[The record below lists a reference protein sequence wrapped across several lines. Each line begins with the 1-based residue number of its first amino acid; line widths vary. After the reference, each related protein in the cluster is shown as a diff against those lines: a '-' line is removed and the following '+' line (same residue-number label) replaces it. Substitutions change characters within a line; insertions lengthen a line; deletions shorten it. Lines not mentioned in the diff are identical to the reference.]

1 MTDQRKETLVANIN
15 ETIDK
20 FFWFVNGNR
29 IGIVEKN
36 ENNLDGTDKYISP
49 SVGGQKLR
57 LEYTSRPIP
66 FDADITK
73 SSELPDQF
81 HEALAYKVI
90 AELYRLP
97 GESLNL
103 QLAQYYDQL
112 YMLEV
117 REGKKY
123 ASRNKVSGGYI
134 KPVSY

>member
-1 MTDQRKETLVANIN
+1 MANIN
-15 ETIDK
+15 DTIDK

-29 IGIVEKN
+29 IGIVQKN
-36 ENNLDGTDKYISP
+36 TNNLSGEDQYISP
-49 SVGGQKLR
+49 KIGGEKLR

-66 FDADITK
+66 FSDDLTK

-81 HEALAYKVI
+81 HEALSFKVI

-97 GESLNL
+97 GDGFNL

-112 YMLEV
+112 YMV
-117 REGKKY
+117 QIREGKKY

>member
-1 MTDQRKETLVANIN
+1 MANIN

-49 SVGGQKLR
+49 SAGGQKLR

>member
-1 MTDQRKETLVANIN
+1 MASIN

-36 ENNLDGTDKYISP
+36 ENSIDGSDQYISP
-49 SVGGQKLR
+49 SKGGESLR
-57 LEYTSRPIP
+57 IEYTSRPVP
-66 FDADITK
+66 FDSDLTK
-73 SSELPDQF
+73 SSEIPDQF
-81 HEALAYKVI
+81 HEALGYKVI

-97 GESLNL
+97 GDGFNL
-103 QLAQYYDQL
+103 QLAQYYDEL
-112 YMLEV
+112 YMLQI
-117 REGKKY
+117 REGKKF

>member
-1 MTDQRKETLVANIN
+1 MANISDIVN
-15 ETIDK
+15 K
-20 FFWFVNGNR
+20 YFWFVNGNR

-36 ENNLDGTDKYISP
+36 ENTTGDEEYISP
-49 SVGGQKLR
+49 SSSGKALR

-66 FDADITK
+66 FGEDLTT

-81 HEALAYKVI
+81 HEALTYKVI
-90 AELYRLP
+90 ADMYRLP
-97 GESLNL
+97 GDGFNL
-103 QLAQYYDQL
+103 QLAQYFDNMYLTQI
-112 YMLEV
+112 